1 MQIAYSWLLDY
12 LPQPVPVEEL
22 SNILTSI
29 GLEVE
34 AVEKSET
41 VPGGLEGLVIGQVVT
56 CVPHPN
62 ADKLS
67 ITTVNVGGEALLP
80 IVCGAPNVAA
90 GQKVVVA
97 TVGTTVHPAH
107 GEPFVIKKAKIR
119 GEVSEG
125 MICAEDEIGLGE
137 SHAGIMVL
145 PEEAVVGTAAKD
157 YFNIGDA
164 DYTIHIG
171 LTPNRS
177 DGNSHIG
184 VARDVCAYMTHHQ
197 GTSWEVK
204 YPQQSAL
211 SRAGATL
218 PLAIEVPAVQ
228 ASPRYAGIVISN
240 ITVKPSPDWLVQ
252 RLQTIGIRSINNVVD
267 ITNYVLH
274 EYGQPLHAFDYDQ
287 IGGQKVVVR
296 YAAEGEKFT
305 TLDGKEKT
313 LRGEDLMIC
322 DAEKGMC
329 IAGVFGGIVSGV
341 TEQTTRI
348 FLESAYFDP
357 RTIRRTS
364 MHHGL
369 RTEAATHF
377 EKGVD
382 IAMVT
387 RALQRAVGLIEE
399 LAGGQVASELTDLY
413 PEPLKTPVINV
424 QYHYIDQLCGKK
436 YAPDAVDTILTA
448 LGFRMTNKTADFF
461 EVEVP
466 SNKPDVKQPADIAEE
481 VLRIDGLDNVEIP
494 SRLNISLHRRPA
506 PATRKWKEKIA
517 TYLSAS
523 GLQEIVTNSITNSK
537 YYGDE
542 VPLVKMI
549 NSLSSE
555 LDTMRPDMLE
565 SGLEVVAYNVN
576 RKAQDLKL
584 YEFGNI
590 YRQETVGK
598 YDQSA
603 ILAIWITGNSQEQH
617 WQQGAQKTDLY
628 YVKGILENIF
638 SLCGVKKLQETA
650 DDRQL
655 EWKRG
660 KQSLA
665 KAFAVPADRLKLFD
679 IKQEVFYAAIDI
691 KALVDAA
698 EGVKIRYSELP
709 KYPSMRRDLALVLD
723 KNVPYSKVAAIAQA
737 QKWEALKSYD
747 LFDVFESE
755 KLGAGKKSLA
765 LSFTFQLNERT
776 LTDEEV
782 DSMMKQLITSYQKD
796 LQALVRE

>member
-12 LPQPVPVEEL
+12 LPQPVSVEEL

-34 AVEKSET
+34 AVEKSESI
-41 VPGGLEGLVIGQVVT
+41 PGGLEGLVIGQVMT
-56 CVPHPN
+56 CTPHPN

-67 ITTVNVGGEALLP
+67 ITTVNVGSGNLLP

-97 TVGTTVHPAH
+97 TVGTTVHPVN
-107 GEPFVIKKAKIR
+107 GEPFAIKKAKIR

-145 PEEAVVGTAAKD
+145 PDDATVGMPAKE

-164 DYTIHIG
+164 DFTIHIG

-184 VARDVCAYMTHHQ
+184 VARDVCAYMTHHK
-197 GTSWEVK
+197 GGDWAVR
-204 YPQQSAL
+204 Y
-211 SRAGATL
+211 
-218 PLAIEVPAVQ
+218 PAVPYLQ
-228 ASPRYAGIVISN
+228 TTGELLPVTVQVAAGEACPRYAGVVIAD
-240 ITVKPSPDWLVQ
+240 ITVQPSPDWLVK

-274 EYGQPLHAFDYDQ
+274 EYGQPLHAFDYDK
-287 IGGQKVVVR
+287 IGGQKILVR
-296 YAAEGEKFT
+296 YAAEGEKFH
-305 TLDGKEKT
+305 TLDGKERT
-313 LRGEDLMIC
+313 LRAEDLMIC

-329 IAGVFGGIVSGV
+329 IAGVFGGAVSGV
-341 TEQTTRI
+341 SEQTTSI
-348 FLESAYFDP
+348 FLESAYFSP
-357 RTIRRTS
+357 RSIRRTS
-364 MHHGL
+364 LHHGL
-369 RTEAATHF
+369 RTDAATHF

-382 IAMVT
+382 IEMVVT
-387 RALQRAVGLIEE
+387 ALQRAAQMIVA
-399 LAGGQVASELTDLY
+399 LAGGRIASGLTDLY
-413 PEPLKTPVINV
+413 PQPLKAHTITV
-424 QYHYIDQLCGKK
+424 QYHYINQLCGKK
-436 YAPDAVDTILTA
+436 YAPEAVDTILTA
-448 LGFRMTNKTADFF
+448 LDFRILNKTADFI

-466 SNKPDVKQPADIAEE
+466 SNKPDVKQPADIVEE
-481 VLRIDGLDNVEIP
+481 VLRIDGLDNVAIP

-506 PATRKWKEKIA
+506 PAARKWKEQIA
-517 TYLSAS
+517 TYLTAA

-537 YYGDE
+537 YYSEDM
-542 VPLVKMI
+542 PLVKMI

-555 LDTMRPDMLE
+555 LDIMRPSMLE
-565 SGLEVVAYNVN
+565 SGLEVIAYNAN

-590 YRQETVGK
+590 YHQESPGK
-598 YDQSA
+598 YKQSA
-603 ILAIWITGNSQEQH
+603 KLAIWISGNSRDQH
-617 WQQGAQKTDLY
+617 WQHSAQKTDIY
-628 YVKGILENIF
+628 YLKGILENIF
-638 SLCGVKKLQETA
+638 GLCGVKKLQESA
-650 DDRQL
+650 DEAQIG
-655 EWKRG
+655 WKRG
-660 KQSLA
+660 KQELA
-665 KAFAVPADRLKLFD
+665 KVIAVPAERLKLFD
-679 IKQEVFYAAIDI
+679 IKQEVFYAELDI
-691 KALVDAA
+691 QALVEAA
-698 EGVKIRYSELP
+698 EGIKVRYAELP

-782 DSMMKQLITSYQKD
+782 DGMMKQLITSFQKD